1 MARQSKSATTTKKK
15 DAIQLY
21 RIMPVFKTSLLPV
34 LGFLAT
40 QRVAKLFDANPTPEH
55 WRALFKNE
63 LEWQITAALR
73 TGQADEEQIDLIAE
87 RWLTYKAAIE
97 VIGATLEHKAEI
109 FAELAVSGGMLIDPQ
124 SPFQVALDYLQ
135 ARMEGDRSRMERI
148 LRETE
153 DRSFEVKMK
162 TDDFLSFSPIERLE
176 MMLANMALRGPS
188 GGAPTQVA
196 ASFAN

>member
-1 MARQSKSATTTKKK
+1 MARQSKSASPPKT

-40 QRVAKLFDANPTPEH
+40 QRVAKAFDSNPSPEH
-55 WRALFKNE
+55 WRALFKTE
-63 LEWQITAALR
+63 LEWQITAAQR
-73 TGQADEEQIDLIAE
+73 TGQADEEQINMIAE
-87 RWLTYKAAIE
+87 RWLTEKAASE
-97 VIGATLEHKAEI
+97 VIGATEAHKAEI

-135 ARMEGDRSRMERI
+135 ARSEGNRLRMEQI
-148 LRETE
+148 VKETA
-153 DRSFEVKMK
+153 DRSFEMK
-162 TDDFLSFSPIERLE
+162 IRTDDFLSFSPVERLE

-188 GGAPTQVA
+188 GGTPLQHA
-196 ASFAN
+196 ANSLS